1 MMSWERPDVLVIG
14 GGAAAAVA
22 ALEASKNCSVMM
34 ISKDRVMGGASIQ
47 AMGGISLPGIAG
59 EDLEVFV
66 EDTINSGQGINDR
79 TLLNVMAREG
89 ASYIPYL
96 EGLGVVFDQ
105 DNQGK
110 YRIFK
115 KTEGHS
121 VLRNY
126 NDRRGFHEAGRV
138 LKTNLMQSKV
148 KLLEHTMV
156 FDLYSDNGRIIGCT
170 AYCLKSGQ
178 LINIA
183 PKAVILAA
191 GGYGRVYGISDNS
204 TGLTGECHSMA
215 LDCGAELT
223 DMEMVQFIPIAFP
236 YPEGMVGRIIGMC
249 SLLGPSVKLYN
260 GLGERFMARYQP
272 ETMEYATRDQVAR
285 AIFQEI
291 KDGRGTERGAV
302 IVDTT
307 ESDPALF
314 QRYYDNM
321 PAVYS
326 ALGRVFG
333 EKAGRWE
340 ATFEAVPS
348 QHFCM
353 GGVRINEECRTDTC
367 SNLFAAGEIT
377 GGVHGANRLAGNAL
391 TEVVV
396 FGKIA
401 GVSARAEAA
410 KTNIPSD
417 EKLAEYFER
426 QASYIDKLTSNDNN
440 EAGITGAQLKEQLG
454 RVVWDFGGIVRN
466 GNLLQAGINKLSEL
480 KMKAKSLKAQ
490 KGSKWNYSLAEAL
503 EAKHMIKVGE
513 AILKSALLREESR
526 GSHYREDFP
535 ETDPAFLANII
546 VSQRGDQLYCEKRPI
561 E

>member
-1 MMSWERPDVLVIG
+1 MSWEKPDVLVIG

-22 ALEASKNCSVMM
+22 ALEASENCSVMM

-59 EDLEVFV
+59 EDLQVFID
-66 EDTINSGQGINDR
+66 DTINSGQGINDR
-79 TLLNVMAREG
+79 VLLNVMAREG

-105 DNQGK
+105 DNSGK

-126 NDRRGFHEAGRV
+126 NDRRGFREAGRV
-138 LKTNLMQSKV
+138 LKANLLQNKV
-148 KLLEHTMV
+148 RLLEHTMV
-156 FDLYSDNGRIIGCT
+156 FDLYSDSGRVLGCT
-170 AYCLKSGQ
+170 AYSLKTGQ

-183 PKAVILAA
+183 PKVVILAA

-215 LDCGAELT
+215 LDCGAELM

-249 SLLGPSVKLYN
+249 SLLGSNVKLYN
-260 GLGERFMARYQP
+260 GLGERFMTRYQP
-272 ETMEYATRDQVAR
+272 ETIEYATRDQVAR
-285 AIFQEI
+285 AMFQEI
-291 KDGRGTERGAV
+291 RDGRGTERGAI

-307 ESDPALF
+307 ENDPASF
-314 QRYYDNM
+314 QRYYDSM
-321 PAVYS
+321 PSVYS

-353 GGVRINEECRTDTC
+353 GGVRINEECRTGTC

-396 FGKIA
+396 FGKVA
-401 GVSARAEAA
+401 GRSAREEAV
-410 KTNIPSD
+410 KNHIPSD
-417 EKLAEYFER
+417 AKLADYFKR
-426 QASYIDKLTSNDNN
+426 QASIIDKLTSSDNDGP
-440 EAGITGAQLKEQLG
+440 GITGAQLKDQVG
-454 RVVWDFGGIVRN
+454 KVMWDSGGIVRN
-466 GNLLQAGINKLSEL
+466 GNLLKEGIGKLAEL
-480 KMKAKSLKAQ
+480 KVEAEALKAQ
-490 KGSKWNYSLAEAL
+490 KGFHWNFSLAEAL

-513 AILKSALLREESR
+513 AILKSALSREESR

-535 ETDPAFLANII
+535 ETDPAFLANM
-546 VSQRGDQLYCEKRPI
+546 VVFQRGDKLYCKKQSVKQ
-561 E
+561 